1 VNLRALLLIIV
12 LALPTVAG
20 AQRVQLERLSY
31 KTYSDSIHKGRAIG
45 LGAGTLALTVGSI
58 VGLDQLW
65 YANAP
70 RAPLHLH
77 DDSRDWFQQDKF
89 GHGFTSYAIGY
100 YYTDLMR
107 WAGFNR
113 KTSIWAG
120 GFMGSFYLLGIEM
133 LDGFSAEWGFSMSDF
148 AANTAGSVFFIGQ
161 ELLWN
166 EQRIT
171 PKISYHPTDY
181 AQYRP
186 NLLGSNF
193 GERMMKD
200 YNGHTFWLSFNIY
213 SFLNEDSKFPRWL
226 NVAVGHG
233 ATGMLGSRSNPTEYP
248 EGNPLPQFTRQRQ
261 FLLSLDVDLTKIR
274 TNKKWLRT
282 VFKAVSLIKVP
293 FPALRVG
300 TVDGARFEPFYF

>member
-133 LDGFSAEWGFSMSDF
+133 LDGFSAEWGFSLSDF

-171 PKISYHPTDY
+171 PRSPTTPQTTRST
-181 AQYRP
+181 AP
-186 NLLGSNF
+186 TCLAPTSGS
-193 GERMMKD
+193 G
-200 YNGHTFWLSFNIY
+200 
-213 SFLNEDSKFPRWL
+213 
-226 NVAVGHG
+226 
-233 ATGMLGSRSNPTEYP
+233 
-248 EGNPLPQFTRQRQ
+248 
-261 FLLSLDVDLTKIR
+261 
-274 TNKKWLRT
+274 
-282 VFKAVSLIKVP
+282 
-293 FPALRVG
+293 
-300 TVDGARFEPFYF
+300 